1 MAKKKAR
8 TPPNCQKIT
17 DEQCIEVVRRYVDE
31 GESVTELAEAYGV
44 SRTAIYNALHRAEFA
59 DRMKELR
66 EARLATAQLRILE
79 QAEKALDRNEDIL
92 NTEYD
97 PAYQYADGLSVMR
110 SNGLKCSSEIE
121 TMYLRSWKSDA
132 RLKAE
137 TKSPKRLNATSTR
150 RLSIWRRKCA
160 ADSVS

>member
-8 TPPNCQKIT
+8 TPPNGQKIT
-17 DEQCIEVVRRYVDE
+17 DEQCIEVVRRYVGE

-97 PAYQYADGLSVMR
+97 PAYQYLWQNASRDVLDRAG
-110 SNGLKCSSEIE
+110 I
-121 TMYLRSWKSDA
+121 
-132 RLKAE
+132 KA
-137 TKSPKRLNATSTR
+137 PKEDKQDI
-150 RLSIWRRKCA
+150 SISFAGGGFEVNMPEDK
-160 ADSVS
+160 DE

>member
-8 TPPNCQKIT
+8 TPPNCQKIS

-97 PAYQYADGLSVMR
+97 PAYQYLWQNASRDVLDRAG
-110 SNGLKCSSEIE
+110 I
-121 TMYLRSWKSDA
+121 
-132 RLKAE
+132 KA
-137 TKSPKRLNATSTR
+137 PKEDKQDI
-150 RLSIWRRKCA
+150 SISFAGGGFEVNMPEDK
-160 ADSVS
+160 DE

>member
-31 GESVTELAEAYGV
+31 GETVTELAEAYGV

-79 QAEKALDRNEDIL
+79 QAEKALDRSEDIL
-92 NTEYD
+92 NTEYE
-97 PAYQYADGLSVMR
+97 PAYQYLWQNASRDVLDRAG
-110 SNGLKCSSEIE
+110 I
-121 TMYLRSWKSDA
+121 
-132 RLKAE
+132 KA
-137 TKSPKRLNATSTR
+137 PKEDKQDI
-150 RLSIWRRKCA
+150 SISFAGGGFEVNMPEDK
-160 ADSVS
+160 DE

>member
-1 MAKKKAR
+1 MTKKKAR
-8 TPPNCQKIT
+8 TPPNGQKIT

-92 NTEYD
+92 NTEYE
-97 PAYQYADGLSVMR
+97 PAYQYLWQNASRDVLDRAG
-110 SNGLKCSSEIE
+110 I
-121 TMYLRSWKSDA
+121 
-132 RLKAE
+132 KA
-137 TKSPKRLNATSTR
+137 PKEDKQDI
-150 RLSIWRRKCA
+150 SISFAGGGFEVNMPEDK
-160 ADSVS
+160 DE

>member
-31 GESVTELAEAYGV
+31 GETVTELAEAYGV

-97 PAYQYADGLSVMR
+97 PAYQYLWQNASRDVLDRAG
-110 SNGLKCSSEIE
+110 I
-121 TMYLRSWKSDA
+121 
-132 RLKAE
+132 KA
-137 TKSPKRLNATSTR
+137 PKEDKQDI
-150 RLSIWRRKCA
+150 SISFAGGGFEVNMPEDK
-160 ADSVS
+160 DE

>member
-1 MAKKKAR
+1 MGTKKAR
-8 TPPNCQKIT
+8 TPPNGQKIT
-17 DEQCIEVVRRYVDE
+17 DEQCIDVVRRYIDE
-31 GESVTELAEAYGV
+31 GENVTEIAKAYGV

-97 PAYQYADGLSVMR
+97 PAYQYLWQNASRDVLDRAG
-110 SNGLKCSSEIE
+110 I
-121 TMYLRSWKSDA
+121 
-132 RLKAE
+132 KA
-137 TKSPKRLNATSTR
+137 PKEDKQDI
-150 RLSIWRRKCA
+150 SISFA
-160 ADSVS
+160 GGGFDVNMPEDEEE

>member
-17 DEQCIEVVRRYVDE
+17 DEQCIEIVRRYVDE
-31 GESVTELAEAYGV
+31 GETVTELAEAYGV

-66 EARLATAQLRILE
+66 EARLAAAQLRILE

-97 PAYQYADGLSVMR
+97 PAYQYLWQNVSRDVLDRAG
-110 SNGLKCSSEIE
+110 I
-121 TMYLRSWKSDA
+121 
-132 RLKAE
+132 KA
-137 TKSPKRLNATSTR
+137 PKEDKQDI
-150 RLSIWRRKCA
+150 SISFAGGGFEVNMPEDK
-160 ADSVS
+160 DE

>member
-8 TPPNCQKIT
+8 TPPNGQKIT

-92 NTEYD
+92 NTEYE
-97 PAYQYADGLSVMR
+97 PAYQYLWQNASRDVL
-110 SNGLKCSSEIE
+110 
-121 TMYLRSWKSDA
+121 A
-132 RLKAE
+132 RAGIKA
-137 TKSPKRLNATSTR
+137 PKEDKQDI
-150 RLSIWRRKCA
+150 SISFAGGGFEVNMPEDK
-160 ADSVS
+160 DE

>member
-92 NTEYD
+92 NTEYV
-97 PAYQYADGLSVMR
+97 PAYQYLWQNASRDILDRAG
-110 SNGLKCSSEIE
+110 I
-121 TMYLRSWKSDA
+121 
-132 RLKAE
+132 KA
-137 TKSPKRLNATSTR
+137 PKEDKQDI
-150 RLSIWRRKCA
+150 SISFAGGGFEVNMPEDK
-160 ADSVS
+160 DE

>member
-8 TPPNCQKIT
+8 TPPNGQKIT

-92 NTEYD
+92 NTEYE
-97 PAYQYADGLSVMR
+97 PAYQYLWQNASRDVLDRAG
-110 SNGLKCSSEIE
+110 I
-121 TMYLRSWKSDA
+121 
-132 RLKAE
+132 KA
-137 TKSPKRLNATSTR
+137 PKEDKQDI
-150 RLSIWRRKCA
+150 SISFAGGGFEVNMPEDK
-160 ADSVS
+160 DE

>member
-8 TPPNCQKIT
+8 TPPNGQKIT

-66 EARLATAQLRILE
+66 EARLAKAQLRILE

-92 NTEYD
+92 NTEYE
-97 PAYQYADGLSVMR
+97 PAYQYLWQNASRDVLDRAG
-110 SNGLKCSSEIE
+110 I
-121 TMYLRSWKSDA
+121 
-132 RLKAE
+132 KA
-137 TKSPKRLNATSTR
+137 PKEDKQDI
-150 RLSIWRRKCA
+150 SISFAGGGFEVNMPEDK
-160 ADSVS
+160 DE

>member
-8 TPPNCQKIT
+8 TPPSCQKIT

-66 EARLATAQLRILE
+66 EARLAAAQLRILE

-97 PAYQYADGLSVMR
+97 PAYQYLWQNASRDILDRAG
-110 SNGLKCSSEIE
+110 I
-121 TMYLRSWKSDA
+121 
-132 RLKAE
+132 KA
-137 TKSPKRLNATSTR
+137 PKEDKQDI
-150 RLSIWRRKCA
+150 SISFAGGGFEVNMPEDK
-160 ADSVS
+160 DE

>member
-8 TPPNCQKIT
+8 TPPNGQKIT

-97 PAYQYADGLSVMR
+97 PAYQYLWQNASRDILDRAG
-110 SNGLKCSSEIE
+110 I
-121 TMYLRSWKSDA
+121 
-132 RLKAE
+132 KA
-137 TKSPKRLNATSTR
+137 PKEDKQDI
-150 RLSIWRRKCA
+150 SISFAGGGFEVNMPEDK
-160 ADSVS
+160 DE

>member
-97 PAYQYADGLSVMR
+97 PAYQYLWQNASRDILDRAG
-110 SNGLKCSSEIE
+110 I
-121 TMYLRSWKSDA
+121 
-132 RLKAE
+132 KAQKE
-137 TKSPKRLNATSTR
+137 DKQDI
-150 RLSIWRRKCA
+150 SISFAGGGFEVNMPEDK
-160 ADSVS
+160 DE

>member
-31 GESVTELAEAYGV
+31 GESVTELAGAYGV

-92 NTEYD
+92 NTEYE
-97 PAYQYADGLSVMR
+97 PAYQYLWQNASRDVLDRAG
-110 SNGLKCSSEIE
+110 I
-121 TMYLRSWKSDA
+121 
-132 RLKAE
+132 KA
-137 TKSPKRLNATSTR
+137 PKEDKQDI
-150 RLSIWRRKCA
+150 SISFAGGGFEVNMPEDK
-160 ADSVS
+160 DE

>member
-8 TPPNCQKIT
+8 TPPNGQKIT

-97 PAYQYADGLSVMR
+97 PAYQYLWQNASRDVLDRAG
-110 SNGLKCSSEIE
+110 I
-121 TMYLRSWKSDA
+121 
-132 RLKAE
+132 KA
-137 TKSPKRLNATSTR
+137 PKEDKQDI
-150 RLSIWRRKCA
+150 SISFAGGGFEVNMPK
-160 ADSVS
+160 DEEE

>member
-8 TPPNCQKIT
+8 TPPNGQKIT

-66 EARLATAQLRILE
+66 DARLARAQLRILE

-97 PAYQYADGLSVMR
+97 PAYQYLWQNASRDVLDRAG
-110 SNGLKCSSEIE
+110 I
-121 TMYLRSWKSDA
+121 
-132 RLKAE
+132 KA
-137 TKSPKRLNATSTR
+137 PKEDKQDI
-150 RLSIWRRKCA
+150 SISFAGGGFEVNMPEDK
-160 ADSVS
+160 DE

>member
-31 GESVTELAEAYGV
+31 GETVTELAEAYGV

-79 QAEKALDRNEDIL
+79 QAEKALDRSEDIL
-92 NTEYD
+92 NTEYE
-97 PAYQYADGLSVMR
+97 PAYQYLWQNASRDVLDRAG
-110 SNGLKCSSEIE
+110 I
-121 TMYLRSWKSDA
+121 
-132 RLKAE
+132 KA
-137 TKSPKRLNATSTR
+137 PKEDKQDI
-150 RLSIWRRKCA
+150 SISFAGGGFEVNMPK
-160 ADSVS
+160 DEDE

>member
-8 TPPNCQKIT
+8 TPPNGQKIT

-79 QAEKALDRNEDIL
+79 QAEKVLDRNEDIL

-97 PAYQYADGLSVMR
+97 PAYQYLWQNASRDVLDRAG
-110 SNGLKCSSEIE
+110 I
-121 TMYLRSWKSDA
+121 
-132 RLKAE
+132 KA
-137 TKSPKRLNATSTR
+137 PKEDKQDI
-150 RLSIWRRKCA
+150 SISFAGGGFEVNMPEDK
-160 ADSVS
+160 DE

>member
-31 GESVTELAEAYGV
+31 GETVTELAEAYGV

-92 NTEYD
+92 NTEYE
-97 PAYQYADGLSVMR
+97 PAYQYLWQNASRDVLDRAG
-110 SNGLKCSSEIE
+110 I
-121 TMYLRSWKSDA
+121 
-132 RLKAE
+132 KA
-137 TKSPKRLNATSTR
+137 PKEDKQDI
-150 RLSIWRRKCA
+150 SISFAGGGFEVNMPEDK
-160 ADSVS
+160 DE

>member
-8 TPPNCQKIT
+8 TPPNGQKIT

-31 GESVTELAEAYGV
+31 GETVTELAEAYGV

-66 EARLATAQLRILE
+66 DARLARAQLRILE

-92 NTEYD
+92 NTEYE
-97 PAYQYADGLSVMR
+97 PAYQYLWQNASRDVLDRAG
-110 SNGLKCSSEIE
+110 I
-121 TMYLRSWKSDA
+121 
-132 RLKAE
+132 KA
-137 TKSPKRLNATSTR
+137 PKEDKQDI
-150 RLSIWRRKCA
+150 SISFAGGGFEVNMPEDK
-160 ADSVS
+160 DE

>member
-1 MAKKKAR
+1 MGTKKAR
-8 TPPNCQKIT
+8 TPPNGQKIT

-97 PAYQYADGLSVMR
+97 PAYQYLWQNASRDILDRAG
-110 SNGLKCSSEIE
+110 I
-121 TMYLRSWKSDA
+121 
-132 RLKAE
+132 KA
-137 TKSPKRLNATSTR
+137 PKDEKQDI
-150 RLSIWRRKCA
+150 SISFA
-160 ADSVS
+160 GGGFDVNMPGDDEDDE

>member
-31 GESVTELAEAYGV
+31 GESVTELAEAYGG

-97 PAYQYADGLSVMR
+97 PAYQYLWQNASRDILDRAG
-110 SNGLKCSSEIE
+110 I
-121 TMYLRSWKSDA
+121 
-132 RLKAE
+132 KA
-137 TKSPKRLNATSTR
+137 PKEDKQDI
-150 RLSIWRRKCA
+150 SISFAGGGFEVNMPEDK
-160 ADSVS
+160 DE

>member
-8 TPPNCQKIT
+8 TPPNGQKIT

-92 NTEYD
+92 NTEYE
-97 PAYQYADGLSVMR
+97 PAYQYLWQNASRDVLDRAG
-110 SNGLKCSSEIE
+110 I
-121 TMYLRSWKSDA
+121 
-132 RLKAE
+132 KA
-137 TKSPKRLNATSTR
+137 PKEDKQDI
-150 RLSIWRRKCA
+150 SISFAGGGFEVNMPK
-160 ADSVS
+160 DEEE

>member
-8 TPPNCQKIT
+8 TPPNGQKIT

-66 EARLATAQLRILE
+66 DARLARAQLRILE

-92 NTEYD
+92 NTEYE
-97 PAYQYADGLSVMR
+97 PAYQYLWQNASRDVLDRAG
-110 SNGLKCSSEIE
+110 I
-121 TMYLRSWKSDA
+121 
-132 RLKAE
+132 KA
-137 TKSPKRLNATSTR
+137 PKEDKQDI
-150 RLSIWRRKCA
+150 SISFAGGGFEVNMPEDK
-160 ADSVS
+160 DE

>member
-1 MAKKKAR
+1 MTKKKAR
-8 TPPNCQKIT
+8 TPPNGQKIT

-97 PAYQYADGLSVMR
+97 PAYQYLWQNASRDVLDRAG
-110 SNGLKCSSEIE
+110 I
-121 TMYLRSWKSDA
+121 
-132 RLKAE
+132 KA
-137 TKSPKRLNATSTR
+137 PKEDKQDI
-150 RLSIWRRKCA
+150 SISFAGGGFEVNMPEDK
-160 ADSVS
+160 DE

>member
-8 TPPNCQKIT
+8 TPPNGQKIT

-97 PAYQYADGLSVMR
+97 PAYQYLWQNASRDVLDRAG
-110 SNGLKCSSEIE
+110 I
-121 TMYLRSWKSDA
+121 
-132 RLKAE
+132 KA
-137 TKSPKRLNATSTR
+137 PKEDKQDI
-150 RLSIWRRKCA
+150 SISFAGGGFEVNMPEDK
-160 ADSVS
+160 DE

>member
-31 GESVTELAEAYGV
+31 GETVTELAEAYGV

-92 NTEYD
+92 NTEYE
-97 PAYQYADGLSVMR
+97 PAYQYLWQNASRDVLDRAG
-110 SNGLKCSSEIE
+110 I
-121 TMYLRSWKSDA
+121 
-132 RLKAE
+132 KA
-137 TKSPKRLNATSTR
+137 PKEDKQDI
-150 RLSIWRRKCA
+150 SISFAGGGFEVNMPK
-160 ADSVS
+160 DEEE

>member
-97 PAYQYADGLSVMR
+97 PAYQYLWQNASRDILDRAGV
-110 SNGLKCSSEIE
+110 
-121 TMYLRSWKSDA
+121 
-132 RLKAE
+132 KA
-137 TKSPKRLNATSTR
+137 PKEDKQDI
-150 RLSIWRRKCA
+150 SISFAGGGFEVNMPEDK
-160 ADSVS
+160 DE

>member
-8 TPPNCQKIT
+8 TPPNGQKIT

-66 EARLATAQLRILE
+66 DARLATAQLRILE

-92 NTEYD
+92 NTEYE
-97 PAYQYADGLSVMR
+97 PAYQYLWQNASRDVLDRAG
-110 SNGLKCSSEIE
+110 I
-121 TMYLRSWKSDA
+121 
-132 RLKAE
+132 KA
-137 TKSPKRLNATSTR
+137 PKEDKQDI
-150 RLSIWRRKCA
+150 SISFAGGGFEVNMPEDK
-160 ADSVS
+160 DE

>member
-31 GESVTELAEAYGV
+31 GETVTELAEAYGV

-66 EARLATAQLRILE
+66 EARLAAAQLRILE

-97 PAYQYADGLSVMR
+97 PAYQYLWQNVSRDVLDRAG
-110 SNGLKCSSEIE
+110 I
-121 TMYLRSWKSDA
+121 
-132 RLKAE
+132 KA
-137 TKSPKRLNATSTR
+137 PKEDKQDI
-150 RLSIWRRKCA
+150 SISFAGGGFEVNMPK
-160 ADSVS
+160 DEEE

>member
-66 EARLATAQLRILE
+66 DARLARAQLRILE

-92 NTEYD
+92 NTEYE
-97 PAYQYADGLSVMR
+97 PAYQYLWQNASRDVLDRAG
-110 SNGLKCSSEIE
+110 I
-121 TMYLRSWKSDA
+121 
-132 RLKAE
+132 KA
-137 TKSPKRLNATSTR
+137 PKEDKQDI
-150 RLSIWRRKCA
+150 SISFAGGGFEVNMPEDK
-160 ADSVS
+160 DE

>member
-92 NTEYD
+92 NTEYE
-97 PAYQYADGLSVMR
+97 PAYQYLWQNASRDVLDRAG
-110 SNGLKCSSEIE
+110 I
-121 TMYLRSWKSDA
+121 
-132 RLKAE
+132 KA
-137 TKSPKRLNATSTR
+137 PKEDKQDI
-150 RLSIWRRKCA
+150 SISFAGGGFEVNMPK
-160 ADSVS
+160 DEDE

>member
-1 MAKKKAR
+1 
-8 TPPNCQKIT
+8 
-17 DEQCIEVVRRYVDE
+17 
-31 GESVTELAEAYGV
+31 
-44 SRTAIYNALHRAEFA
+44 
-59 DRMKELR
+59 MKELR
-66 EARLATAQLRILE
+66 EARLATAQRRILE

-110 SNGLKCSSEIE
+110 SNGLKCSSEIG

-137 TKSPKRLNATSTR
+137 TKSPKRLNATSIEH
-150 RLSIWRRKCA
+150 LEKELHG
-160 ADSVS
+160 

>member
-97 PAYQYADGLSVMR
+97 PAYQYLWQNASRDVLDRAG
-110 SNGLKCSSEIE
+110 I
-121 TMYLRSWKSDA
+121 
-132 RLKAE
+132 KA
-137 TKSPKRLNATSTR
+137 PKEDKQDI
-150 RLSIWRRKCA
+150 SISFAGGGFEVNMPEDK
-160 ADSVS
+160 DE

>member
-31 GESVTELAEAYGV
+31 GETVTELAEAYGV

-66 EARLATAQLRILE
+66 EARLAAAQLRILE

-97 PAYQYADGLSVMR
+97 PAYQYLWQNVSRDVLDRAG
-110 SNGLKCSSEIE
+110 I
-121 TMYLRSWKSDA
+121 
-132 RLKAE
+132 KA
-137 TKSPKRLNATSTR
+137 PKEDKQDI
-150 RLSIWRRKCA
+150 SISFAGGGFEVNMPK
-160 ADSVS
+160 DEDE

>member
-97 PAYQYADGLSVMR
+97 PAYQYLWQNASRDILDRAG
-110 SNGLKCSSEIE
+110 I
-121 TMYLRSWKSDA
+121 
-132 RLKAE
+132 KA
-137 TKSPKRLNATSTR
+137 PKEDKQDI
-150 RLSIWRRKCA
+150 SISFAGGGFEVNMPEDK
-160 ADSVS
+160 DE